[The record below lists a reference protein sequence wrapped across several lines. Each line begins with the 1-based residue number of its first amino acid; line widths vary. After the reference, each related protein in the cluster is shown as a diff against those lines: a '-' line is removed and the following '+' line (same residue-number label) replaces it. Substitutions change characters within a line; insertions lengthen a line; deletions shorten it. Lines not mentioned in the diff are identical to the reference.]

1 MNVKS
6 LTTCTSCQ
14 CQICFNVITK
24 SHTLIRPQ
32 SRLAANNNGIARQIF
47 EDTDAAFQMQG
58 FFEEVKKFTD
68 TRRAMKSIEFMYED
82 GMMDKTT
89 YNHFDA
95 AKMGSGQEFTVAG
108 LLNQKQMGK
117 FKSFD
122 TQLKITEPSG
132 NERIIKQ
139 TYEVRLVWLEPFFSY
154 RFFKDEKYRLVTDAR
169 DQFEIKCEPEEGG
182 QNEFEPVGTHLSTPS
197 DQTAYPRETHGPQC
211 RRVQ

>member
-1 MNVKS
+1 M
-6 LTTCTSCQ
+6 
-14 CQICFNVITK
+14 
-24 SHTLIRPQ
+24 
-32 SRLAANNNGIARQIF
+32 AANNNGIARQIF

-82 GMMDKTT
+82 GLMDKTT

-132 NERIIKQ
+132 HERIIKQ
-139 TYEVRLVWLEPFFSY
+139 TYEVRFRAWAWIF
-154 RFFKDEKYRLVTDAR
+154 RF
-169 DQFEIKCEPEEGG
+169 C
-182 QNEFEPVGTHLSTPS
+182 S
-197 DQTAYPRETHGPQC
+197 DQKHRLG
-211 RRVQ
+211 

>member
-1 MNVKS
+1 
-6 LTTCTSCQ
+6 
-14 CQICFNVITK
+14 
-24 SHTLIRPQ
+24 
-32 SRLAANNNGIARQIF
+32 
-47 EDTDAAFQMQG
+47 MQG

-108 LLNQKQMGK
+108 LLNQKQLGK

-139 TYEVRLVWLEPFFSY
+139 TYEVR
-154 RFFKDEKYRLVTDAR
+154 D
-169 DQFEIKCEPEEGG
+169 
-182 QNEFEPVGTHLSTPS
+182 
-197 DQTAYPRETHGPQC
+197 
-211 RRVQ
+211 

>member
-1 MNVKS
+1 
-6 LTTCTSCQ
+6 
-14 CQICFNVITK
+14 
-24 SHTLIRPQ
+24 
-32 SRLAANNNGIARQIF
+32 
-47 EDTDAAFQMQG
+47 MQG

-139 TYEVRLVWLEPFFSY
+139 TYEVRLVWLELFFSHKPFFSKMKNIDLSLMPEISLKSSVSQKKEDKMNLNLLE
-154 RFFKDEKYRLVTDAR
+154 RIYRLQV
-169 DQFEIKCEPEEGG
+169 IKQLIRERHMAHSAEEY
-182 QNEFEPVGTHLSTPS
+182 NDSKSYLALTSITGTTNPN
-197 DQTAYPRETHGPQC
+197 
-211 RRVQ
+211 

>member
-1 MNVKS
+1 
-6 LTTCTSCQ
+6 
-14 CQICFNVITK
+14 
-24 SHTLIRPQ
+24 
-32 SRLAANNNGIARQIF
+32 
-47 EDTDAAFQMQG
+47 MQG

-139 TYEVRLVWLEPFFSY
+139 TYEVRLVWLEPFFFS
-154 RFFKDEKYRLVTDAR
+154 
-169 DQFEIKCEPEEGG
+169 
-182 QNEFEPVGTHLSTPS
+182 
-197 DQTAYPRETHGPQC
+197 
-211 RRVQ
+211 

>member
-154 RFFKDEKYRLVTDAR
+154 RFFQR
-169 DQFEIKCEPEEGG
+169 
-182 QNEFEPVGTHLSTPS
+182 
-197 DQTAYPRETHGPQC
+197 
-211 RRVQ
+211 